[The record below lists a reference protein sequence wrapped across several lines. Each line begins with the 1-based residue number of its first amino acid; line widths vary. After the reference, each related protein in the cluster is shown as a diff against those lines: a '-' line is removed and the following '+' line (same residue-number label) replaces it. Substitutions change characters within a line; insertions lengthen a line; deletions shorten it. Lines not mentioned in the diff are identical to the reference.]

1 MELSDAEIHALQVK
15 PDHEAVLAAVSDLTQ
30 ARLDAA
36 HRGVMK
42 GISLHLTGQTGEAMP
57 FLVLSTLDP
66 VQASATTP
74 EFRQDIAMALLLL
87 GQTEKAIVLLEEL
100 VMEDVA
106 DAVVYGRLATAK
118 LLINDTDGALE
129 YFREA
134 VKREAGRVEWHS
146 NLGGVL
152 VRQQRLEEA
161 LENYDVALRLDPDF
175 QKAKK
180 ARESVLM
187 ALGRGEDVIR
197 GIEADLKKEPN
208 KTSLRIALARALV
221 RENRVVEALSTLTEA
236 LLPPE
241 EVPGPELDAEDIRD
255 QSSDADQEVENDISS
270 RKGQFALRAAIAEAS
285 IELDMHLRALAA
297 LNELLM
303 LEPENPVPYIRQRIS
318 VLLELNRPEDAEEAL
333 LAAEEKHGD
342 VTALRM
348 ARAQYYTETGQHEKA
363 EALQRELIETYP
375 GDVPLMLQLGQSLMW
390 NGKLDEAAA
399 LYEQAAETNPMALAQ
414 MVNAKH
420 MPDDPMILEKM
431 RSVADNPFVPSEQ
444 RVTMSFALAEVYDK
458 QKDYDTAFRYLDQ
471 ANTLSDKTLNY
482 NPDAFSQTVNRTIEF
497 FTPAFFQSQEPIR
510 PTARVPVFV
519 VGMPRSGTT
528 LTEQILCSHP
538 EVFGA
543 GELGTI
549 SRIMTLFPKV
559 IKSGQRYPQC
569 LLNATV
575 DTREKAARFYLR
587 ALDALDADH
596 SYVVDKMP
604 HNFMHLGLI
613 SLILPR
619 AKIIHIRR
627 DPRDTALS
635 NYQQNFKAK
644 HGGMGYSFNLQ
655 KMARQFNDYH
665 RMMEHWRQVLPV
677 PMFELTYE
685 ELVADQEGM
694 TRALLDFVGVEWSDE
709 VRDFHKTERAVRTAS
724 VAQVRQKIYQ
734 TSKQKWR
741 HYEQHLTPLLED
753 LNPEVTA
760 LWDQGVEP
768 MTEMEKG

>member
-106 DAVVYGRLATAK
+106 DAVAYGRLATAK

-241 EVPGPELDAEDIRD
+241 EVPGPEQDAEDIRD

>member
-768 MTEMEKG
+768 MAEMEKG